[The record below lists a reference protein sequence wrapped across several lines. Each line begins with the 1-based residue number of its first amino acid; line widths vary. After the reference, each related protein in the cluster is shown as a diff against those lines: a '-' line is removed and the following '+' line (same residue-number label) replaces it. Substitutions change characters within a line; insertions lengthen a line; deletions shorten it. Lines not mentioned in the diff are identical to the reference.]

1 MGELWFRFMLAAL
14 ATWRLAML
22 LAHDDGPWDAT
33 LRLRRALGDGQFG
46 RMLDCFRC
54 VSLWVSAPLAFAV
67 GRSPLEWLLA
77 WLALSG
83 AACLLERLGGPPLS
97 IEQWDNEGD
106 ANELLRTETGGLGE
120 GGPGEAGAAAARSR
134 AHHHTGA
141 PGVVR

>member
-1 MGELWFRFMLAAL
+1 MDELWFRLILAML
-14 ATWRLAML
+14 ATWRLATL

-54 VSLWVSAPLAFAV
+54 VSLWVAAPLAFAV

-83 AACLLERLGGPPLS
+83 AACLLERLGNPPLA
-97 IEQWDNEGD
+97 ITPWDQEGD
-106 ANELLRTETGGLGE
+106 ADELLRTETGGLGE
-120 GGPGEAGAAAARSR
+120 AGAGAARSHVR
-134 AHHHTGA
+134 HGAGA

>member
-1 MGELWFRFMLAAL
+1 MGELWFRLMLAAL
-14 ATWRLAML
+14 ATWRLATL

-54 VSLWVSAPLAFAV
+54 VSLWVAVPLAFAV

-83 AACLLERLGGPPLS
+83 AACLLERLGGPPLA
-97 IEQWDNEGD
+97 IAQWDKEGD
-106 ANELLRTETGGLGE
+106 ANELLRTETGDL
-120 GGPGEAGAAAARSR
+120 GEAGAGAPGSR
-134 AHHHTGA
+134 AQHDTGA

>member
-1 MGELWFRFMLAAL
+1 MGEPWFHLMLAAL
-14 ATWRLAML
+14 ATWRIATL

-54 VSLWVSAPLAFAV
+54 VSLWVAAPLAFAV

-83 AACLLERLGGPPLS
+83 AACLLERLGGPPLT
-97 IEQWDNEGD
+97 ITQWEKEGD
-106 ANELLRTETGGLGE
+106 ADELLRTETGS
-120 GGPGEAGAAAARSR
+120 PGEAGAAAARSR
-134 AHHHTGA
+134 AKPGA
-141 PGVVR
+141 GASGVIH

>member
-1 MGELWFRFMLAAL
+1 MGESWFRFTLAAL
-14 ATWRLAML
+14 ATWRLAAL

-54 VSLWVSAPLAFAV
+54 VSLWVAAPLAFAV

-83 AACLLERLGGPPLS
+83 AACLLDRLGRPPLA
-97 IEQWDNEGD
+97 ITHWDQEGD
-106 ANELLRTETGGLGE
+106 ADELLRTETGSN
-120 GGPGEAGAAAARSR
+120 GEAGAGPARRR
-134 AHHHTGA
+134 ARPDTGA

>member
-1 MGELWFRFMLAAL
+1 MGELWFRLILATL
-14 ATWRLAML
+14 ATWRLTTL

-54 VSLWVSAPLAFAV
+54 VSLGVAAPLAFAV

-83 AACLLERLGGPPLS
+83 AACLLERLGNPPLA
-97 IEQWDNEGD
+97 ITQWDEEGD
-106 ANELLRTETGGLGE
+106 AHELLRTETGGLGE
-120 GGPGEAGAAAARSR
+120 AGVGVARSHAR
-134 AHHHTGA
+134 NGAGA
-141 PGVVR
+141 PGGVR